1 MISPIFFSFY
11 MDNLFNLLKSS
22 GSGCIIGHYYAG
34 CFAYADDL
42 LFLCPSR
49 GGLQEM
55 LDIAQKYVE
64 EHKIAFS
71 THPEPAK
78 SKTKGIIFSGKLLL

>member
-1 MISPIFFSFY
+1 
-11 MDNLFNLLKSS
+11 MDNLFNLLKSK
-22 GSGCIIGHYYAG
+22 GSGFIIGNYYAG

-64 EHKIAFS
+64 EHKFAFS

-78 SKTKGIIFSGKLLL
+78 SKTKGIIFSKKPLTF